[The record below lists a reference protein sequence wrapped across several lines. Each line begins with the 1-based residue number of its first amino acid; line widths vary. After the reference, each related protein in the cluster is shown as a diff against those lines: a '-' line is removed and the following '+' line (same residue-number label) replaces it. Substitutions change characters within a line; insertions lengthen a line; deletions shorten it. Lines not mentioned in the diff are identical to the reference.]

1 MAVKTSW
8 NNVKNVAAIL
18 FSAGMLPLAADV
30 MDKKAAVLRMVETAH
45 SGIAEVTCDDTKG
58 WTFDVAASVD
68 DGRDVVTVKVTRPD
82 DAAPPKFGVFFRVPG
97 AGVQNVWTSD
107 HGVDGY
113 HLWPRLWW
121 NWKAASHSELA
132 NEMPVAVGFNSA
144 GVSPA
149 ALACSEALEHVVF
162 GLYAEER
169 SSDVIGRCEFFTKP
183 VAARKSYEVRV
194 MFDRRGRNWAETV
207 TSCSRWIARENGFKT
222 ADVPEAAFDPLYST
236 WYAFLQDVHADEL
249 ETEAKLAAEVGMKTM
264 ILDDGWQKA
273 ESKGFYSATGDW
285 MPVKSRFP
293 DMKAHVAAVHK
304 AGLKYMLW
312 LSVPFMGNEAKNY
325 PRFRKMLLKDGE
337 TATLDPR
344 FPGVREYLITTYERA
359 VGEWGFDGLKL
370 DFIDS
375 FRLPAK
381 DPALEDGFAGRDYR
395 SVPEALDRL
404 MKDIRIRLRKI
415 NPDVLLEFRQHYC
428 GPAILQYG
436 NMMRAADCPADP
448 TANRRRIC
456 DLRLTSDRLAVHSDM
471 LVWSA
476 AETPEGAALPILNA
490 LFSTIQYSMVLAKV
504 SPEHRRVIA
513 SWIGFSQEHREA
525 LLKGAFRPHHPE
537 MGYSWI
543 EGEIDAER
551 VVAVYADDVCVK
563 SGKADK
569 PVFLVNATGKAGALV
584 ELDAKPA
591 RVEFFNVFGEKVGE
605 ASVSAGPVRLDI
617 PPSGFAKIAW
627 RESAIGMDVAA
638 RKNARCSAGAAEGE

>member
-1 MAVKTSW
+1 MHMKLRLLA
-8 NNVKNVAAIL
+8 VAAAA
-18 FSAGMLPLAADV
+18 SLAAFGTD
-30 MDKKAAVLRMVETAH
+30 MDHKGRVIATVETLG
-45 SGIAEVTCDDTKG
+45 SGKAEVTCNDVGVWK
-58 WTFDVAASVD
+58 FDVGASQD
-68 DGRDVVTVKVTRPD
+68 AGRDVVTVRITSSVVTN
-82 DAAPPKFGVFFRVPG
+82 PPQFGVFFRVPG

-107 HGVDGY
+107 FRADGF

-121 NWKAASHSELA
+121 DWKASCRSELA

-144 GVSPA
+144 GVSPV

-183 VAARKSYEVRV
+183 VAARRSYVV
-194 MFDRRGRNWAETV
+194 KVLFDRRGRNWAETV
-207 TSCSRWIARENGFKT
+207 TSCSRWIARENGFNT

-249 ETEAKLAAEVGMKTM
+249 EAEAKLATEVGMKTM

-312 LSVPFMGNEAKNY
+312 LSVPFMGSEAKNY
-325 PRFRKMLLKDGE
+325 PRFKNMLLTDGE

-344 FPGVREYLITTYERA
+344 FPEVREYLITTYERA

-375 FRLPAK
+375 FKLPAK

-404 MKDIRIRLRKI
+404 MKDIRTRLRKI

-490 LFSTIQYSMVLAKV
+490 LFSTIQYSMILAKV

-513 SWIGFSQEHREA
+513 SWIGFSQTHREA
-525 LLKGAFRPHHPE
+525 LLKGAFRPHHAE
-537 MGYSWI
+537 NGYPWI
-543 EGEIDAER
+543 EGESASER
-551 VVAVYADDVCVK
+551 IVAAYSGDVCVRA
-563 SGKADK
+563 GAADR
-569 PVFLVNATGKAGALV
+569 PVFLVNATGGTGMVV
-584 ELDAKPA
+584 EFPA
-591 RVEFFNVFGEKVGE
+591 PCRVEFFDVFGKRAGE
-605 ASVSAGPVRLDI
+605 ASASAGISRLAV
-617 PPSGFAKIAW
+617 PASGYAKVAW
-627 RESAIGMDVAA
+627 
-638 RKNARCSAGAAEGE
+638 

>member
-1 MAVKTSW
+1 MPRTMMVKPNWDIAKRVVATVFAVG
-8 NNVKNVAAIL
+8 L
-18 FSAGMLPLAADV
+18 LPLAADV
-30 MDKKAAVLRMVETAH
+30 MDNKAAVLKTVETEF
-45 SGIAEVTCDDTKG
+45 SGTAEVTCDDTKG
-58 WTFDVAASVD
+58 WAFDVSASVD
-68 DGRDVVTVKVTRPD
+68 DGRDVVTVRISRPE
-82 DAAPPKFGVFFRVPG
+82 DADPPKFGVFFRVPG
-97 AGVQNVWTSD
+97 AGVQNVWTSN
-107 HGVDGY
+107 HGTDGF

-121 NWKAASHSELA
+121 KWKAASHSELA

-144 GVSPA
+144 GVSPV

-183 VAARKSYEVRV
+183 VAARRSYVVKV
-194 MFDRRGRNWAETV
+194 MFDRRGRNWSETV
-207 TSCSRWIARENGFKT
+207 TSCSRWIAKENGFKT
-222 ADVPEAAFDPLYST
+222 ADVPESAFDPLYST

-249 ETEAKLAAEVGMKTM
+249 ETEAKLAAEIGMKTM

-273 ESKGFYSATGDW
+273 ESKGFYTATGDW

-312 LSVPFMGNEAKNY
+312 LSVPYMGSEAKNY
-325 PRFRKMLLKDGE
+325 PRFRKMLLKDGA
-337 TATLDPR
+337 TGTLDPR
-344 FPGVREYLITTYERA
+344 FPEVREYLITTYERA

-375 FRLPAK
+375 FNLPAK
-381 DPALEDGFAGRDYR
+381 DPALEDGFAGRDFR

-415 NPDVLLEFRQHYC
+415 KPDVLLEFRQHYC

-490 LFSTIQYSMVLAKV
+490 LFSTIQYSMVLAKA
-504 SPEHRRVIA
+504 SPGHRKVIA
-513 SWIGFSQEHREA
+513 AWIRFSQDHREA
-525 LLKGAFRPHHPE
+525 LLKGKFRPHHPE

-543 EGEIDAER
+543 EGESDAER
-551 VVAVYADDVCVK
+551 VIAVYADDVCAK
-563 SGKADK
+563 SGAADR
-569 PVFLVNATGKAGALV
+569 PVFLVNATGKAGMLV
-584 ELDAKPA
+584 ELAARPAK
-591 RVEFFNVFGEKVGE
+591 VEFFNVFGEKVGE
-605 ASVSAGPVRLDI
+605 ASVSAGLVRLDV
-617 PPSGFAKIAW
+617 PESGFAKIAW
-627 RESAIGMDVAA
+627 L
-638 RKNARCSAGAAEGE
+638 AGN

>member
-1 MAVKTSW
+1 MNRTNTK
-8 NNVKNVAAIL
+8 KVAAIV
-18 FSAGMLPLAADV
+18 FAAGLLQLAADV
-30 MDKKAAVLRMVETAH
+30 MDNKAAVLRTVETAF
-45 SGIAEVTCDDTKG
+45 SGIAEVTCDDTDG
-58 WTFDVAASVD
+58 WAFDVSASVD
-68 DGRDVVTVKVTRPD
+68 DGRDVVEVRLSRAD
-82 DAAPPKFGVFFRVPG
+82 DAPPPKFGVFFRVPG

-107 HGVDGY
+107 HGSDGT

-121 NWKAASHSELA
+121 NWKAKYHSELA
-132 NEMPVAVGFNSA
+132 SEMPIAVGFSSA
-144 GVSPA
+144 GVSPVA
-149 ALACSEALEHVVF
+149 IACSEAMEHLAF

-169 SSDVIGRCEFFTKP
+169 SCDVFGRCEFFTKP
-183 VAARKSYEVRV
+183 ATARKSYVAKV
-194 MFDRRGRNWAETV
+194 MLDRRGRNWAETV
-207 TSCSRWIARENGFKT
+207 TACSRWVAKENGFKT

-264 ILDDGWQKA
+264 ILDDGWQKE

-293 DMKAHVAAVHK
+293 DMKAHVAKVHE

-312 LSVPFMGNEAKNY
+312 LSVPFMGCEAKNY
-325 PRFRKMLLKDGE
+325 PRFKKMLLKDGD
-337 TATLDPR
+337 TGVLDPR
-344 FPGVREYLITTYERA
+344 FPEVREYLISTYERA

-375 FRLPAK
+375 FDLPAK
-381 DPALEDGFAGRDYR
+381 DPALADNFAGRDYR
-395 SVPEALDRL
+395 SVPEALNRL
-404 MKDIRIRLRKI
+404 MKDVRARLLKI

-448 TANRRRIC
+448 VANRRRIC
-456 DLRLTSDRLAVHSDM
+456 DLRLTSDRIAVHSDM

-513 SWIGFSQEHREA
+513 AWIRFSQEHREA

-537 MGYSWI
+537 LVYPLI
-543 EGEIDAER
+543 EGESANER
-551 VVAVYADDVCVK
+551 VIAVYAEDVCAK
-563 SGKADK
+563 SGSPDR
-569 PVFLVNATGKAGALV
+569 PVFVVNATGKAGVLA
-584 ELDAKPA
+584 ELAAKPSK
-591 RVEFFNVFGEKVGE
+591 VEYFNVFGEKTGE
-605 ASVSAGPVRLDI
+605 GSVSAGLVRLDV
-617 PPSGFAKIAW
+617 PMSGYAKIAW
-627 RESAIGMDVAA
+627 
-638 RKNARCSAGAAEGE
+638 